1 MKTVEYLDIK
11 LSLINETVELYR
23 KKNNELRY
31 INVKTNH
38 TREIINKIPTGIS
51 IGFLASKKRIFDKIK
66 HMYQLVLQ
74 AVSHIKKIIYQDA
87 NAVTINKM

>member
-51 IGFLASKKRIFDKIK
+51 IGFLATLHPKGFLTR
-66 HMYQLVLQ
+66 
-74 AVSHIKKIIYQDA
+74 
-87 NAVTINKM
+87 